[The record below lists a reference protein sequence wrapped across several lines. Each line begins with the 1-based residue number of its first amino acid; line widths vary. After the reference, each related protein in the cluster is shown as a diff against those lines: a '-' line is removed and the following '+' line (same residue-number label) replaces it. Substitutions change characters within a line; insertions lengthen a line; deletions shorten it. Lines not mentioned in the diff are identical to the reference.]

1 MTNNKAIYFD
11 GKSSV
16 QHNATIKLTSFG
28 IEITFFSDFNS
39 ETINWSKEN
48 IHIPDITTG
57 NKIVLRYGTTFPYQ
71 SIELAN
77 DAFASQLLE
86 RYNLDRKSKKYSL
99 FTENGFKGIIL
110 GILVFVGVFILFY
123 KVILPKV
130 AETAALTIPIEYEQ
144 SFGNTI
150 KETLISNYT
159 IDSTKTK
166 SLQKF
171 YNKLSYKSDY
181 TIDLTVVNSPIQ
193 NAFATPG
200 GNIVVFSGIIDN
212 MECPEELAALL
223 GHELTHVNNRHSTK
237 SIFRSLANVMV
248 LSILLNDVNGITSII
263 IDNASAIGELSF
275 SRSLEEEADTEAI
288 KLMLENNINP
298 NGMLGLL
305 EQLNQ
310 LNQGIEIPEFL
321 TTHPITENRIEYVKN
336 IISDSNYI
344 ENHPNWNDE
353 WEVLKQQHIYQE
365 EGNFIE
371 IFDIFDMDEET
382 ITE

>member
-1 MTNNKAIYFD
+1 MNNNKAIYFD

-16 QHNATIKLTSFG
+16 QREATIKLTSFG

-39 ETINWSKEN
+39 EIVRWDKDN

-57 NKIVLRYGTTFPYQ
+57 NKIVLRYGKEFPYQ
-71 SIELAN
+71 NIELKNDSFAN
-77 DAFASQLLE
+77 ELLE
-86 RYNLDRKSKKYSL
+86 RYNLDKKSKKYSL

-110 GILVFVGVFILFY
+110 GVLVFIGVFFLFY
-123 KVILPKV
+123 KVILPNV

-144 SFGNTI
+144 SFGEKI
-150 KETLISNYT
+150 KETLISNYVV
-159 IDSTKTK
+159 DSTKTK

-171 YNKLSYKSDY
+171 YEKLNYESEY
-181 TIDLTVVNSPIQ
+181 TINLTVVNSPIQ

-200 GNIVVFSGIIDN
+200 GNIVVFSGIIDH

-223 GHELTHVNNRHSTK
+223 GHELTHINKRHSTK

-248 LSILLNDVNGITSII
+248 LSVLLNDVNGITSII
-263 IDNASAIGELSF
+263 IDNANSIGELSF
-275 SRSLEEEADTEAI
+275 SRGLEEEADTEAI
-288 KLMLENNINP
+288 QLMLENNINP

-321 TTHPITENRIEYVKN
+321 TTHPMTENRIDYVEDIILDKEYT
-336 IISDSNYI
+336 
-344 ENHPNWNDE
+344 ENHPNWDDD
-353 WEVLKQQHIYQE
+353 WEILKTQQIYPVE
-365 EGNFIE
+365 ENLIE
-371 IFDIFDMDEET
+371 IFDIFNEDDE